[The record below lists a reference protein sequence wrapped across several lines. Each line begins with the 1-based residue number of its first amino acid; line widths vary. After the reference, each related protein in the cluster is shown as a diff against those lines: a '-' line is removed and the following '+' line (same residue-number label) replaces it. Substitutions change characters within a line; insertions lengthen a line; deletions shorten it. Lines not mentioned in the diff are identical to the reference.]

1 MHGRV
6 PGPLIRLDG
15 VGCRLGRNQ
24 ILSGISL
31 TLLPGEIVTVI
42 GPNGAGKTT
51 LAKLVLDV
59 MRPTEGD
66 IDRAAGLTIGYVP
79 QQLMVDPALPLT
91 VRRFMGLTQ
100 KSDRRDVDAALER
113 TGVGGLSNRQ
123 MSALSGGETQRVL
136 LARAILRQPDLL
148 VLDEPTQGVDVAG
161 QVELFQLIRRLR
173 DSMGCAVLMIS
184 HDLHIVMSA
193 TDRVLCLNH
202 HVCCEGAPEVVANDP
217 EYRRLFGV
225 QGVKELAMYEHDLH
239 HHEAHHA
246 GHVHAKPDAA

>member
-1 MHGRV
+1 MHGRL

-15 VGCRLGRNQ
+15 VSCRLGRTQ

-59 MRPTEGD
+59 LRPTDGG
-66 IDRAAGLTIGYVP
+66 IDRASGLTIGYVP
-79 QQLMVDPALPLT
+79 QRLMVDPALPLT

-100 KSDRRDVDAALER
+100 KSDRRAVDEALER
-113 TGVGGLSNRQ
+113 TGVGDLANRQ

-136 LARAILRQPDLL
+136 LARAILREPDLL

-161 QVELFQLIRRLR
+161 QVELFHLIRRLR
-173 DSMGCAVLMIS
+173 DTLGCAVLMIS

-193 TDRVLCLNH
+193 TDRVLCLNN
-202 HVCCEGAPEVVANDP
+202 HVCCEGTPEVVANDP

-225 QGVKELAMYEHDLH
+225 KGVRELAMYEHDLN
-239 HHEAHHA
+239 HHEAHHG
-246 GHVHAKPDAA
+246 GHTHSKPDAA